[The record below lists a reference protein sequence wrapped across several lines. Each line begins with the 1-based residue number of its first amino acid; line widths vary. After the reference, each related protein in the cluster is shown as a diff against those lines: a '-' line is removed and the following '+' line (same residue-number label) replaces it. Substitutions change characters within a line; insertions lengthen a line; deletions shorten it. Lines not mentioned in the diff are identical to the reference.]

1 MSEPTILIIDD
12 EPANVFLLESVIKR
26 LSRYETHGTTDP
38 RQALA
43 LVQELRPDLIL
54 LDLTMP
60 HVDGFAIMESLRATR
75 PPGTYLPVLVLT
87 ADITPHTRRRA
98 LASGANDFLTKPFEH
113 EEVMLRCKNLLE
125 TRALHLALQ
134 SQNTV
139 LEDTVRQR
147 TRDLETTLEELRTA
161 QKQQVQ
167 QERLRALGEMS
178 GGIAHDLN
186 NHLTVLVGY
195 TELLLLNDA
204 QMLSNRPM
212 ARHYLGTVR
221 AAANDSAAV
230 VTRLRE
236 FGRRREDT
244 DVFLPLNLP
253 RLVQEAAT
261 FTQPKW
267 RAQARATGRTVNV
280 RLELGP
286 LPDVAGNAEELRE
299 VVANLIFNAVDAMP
313 QGGDITL
320 RTRRAG
326 DGAVAF
332 EVADTGIGMTEEV
345 QRRCV
350 EPFFTTKNEPG
361 AGMGL
366 AVAYGIVKRHE
377 GNLDILTQPGYGTTV
392 SVRLPVAKT
401 TAGQTQP
408 ASGAKPDRPLRVL
421 LVEDD
426 LRVREVVSEYLR
438 RDQHEVSTAESGGEA
453 LEKFAAGQFDL
464 VVTDLALKEMN
475 GEQLATAIKQ
485 RAADC
490 PVILL
495 TGFADTL
502 HDRGDQ
508 PSDFDAILRKPLLP
522 GDLWRAM
529 AQVMAKS
536 GAGNVERAE
545 PEAPSQTDAPAFA
558 ANGHP

>member
-1 MSEPTILIIDD
+1 
-12 EPANVFLLESVIKR
+12 
-26 LSRYETHGTTDP
+26 
-38 RQALA
+38 
-43 LVQELRPDLIL
+43 
-54 LDLTMP
+54 
-60 HVDGFAIMESLRATR
+60 MERLRATQ
-75 PPGTYLPVLVLT
+75 PPGTYLPILVLT
-87 ADITPHTRRRA
+87 ADVTSHTRRRA
-98 LASGANDFLTKPFEH
+98 LASGANDFLTKPFEN

-134 SQNTV
+134 SQNAV

-167 QERLRALGEMS
+167 QERLRALGKMS

-221 AAANDSAAV
+221 SAANDSAAV

-253 RLVQEAAT
+253 RLVEEAAT

-280 RLELGP
+280 RLELAP
-286 LPDVAGNAEELRE
+286 LPDVAGNSEELRE
-299 VVANLIFNAVDAMP
+299 VVASLIFNAVDAMP
-313 QGGDITL
+313 LGGDITL
-320 RTRRAG
+320 RTRHAG
-326 DGAVAF
+326 DGVVAF
-332 EVADTGIGMTEEV
+332 EVTDTGIGMTEEI

-350 EPFFTTKNEPG
+350 EPFFTTKDATG

-366 AVAYGIVKRHE
+366 AVVYGVVKRHE
-377 GNLDILTQPGYGTTV
+377 GHLDILTRPGYGTTV
-392 SVRLPVAKT
+392 SIRLPVAQT
-401 TAGQTQP
+401 AAGQPPP
-408 ASGAKPDRPLRVL
+408 APGAKPDRPLRVL

-438 RDQHEVSTAESGGEA
+438 RDQHEVSTAEDGDEG
-453 LEKFAAGQFDL
+453 LEKFVAGQFDL

-475 GEQLATAIKQ
+475 GEQLAAAIKQ
-485 RAADC
+485 RTAGC

-502 HDRGDQ
+502 LDRGDK

-522 GDLWRAM
+522 GDLWRVI

-536 GAGNVERAE
+536 DAQKVEGAA
-545 PEAPSQTDAPAFA
+545 PAAPSPTDEPVLA
-558 ANGHP
+558 ADDRA

>member
-1 MSEPTILIIDD
+1 MSEPLVLIIDD
-12 EPANVFLLESVIKR
+12 EPANVFLLESVIGR
-26 LSRYETHGTTDP
+26 LSRYRTHGTTDP

-43 LVQELRPDLIL
+43 LTQELRPDLIL
-54 LDLTMP
+54 LDLSMP
-60 HVDGFAIMESLRATR
+60 YVDGFTVMEGIRAAQV
-75 PPGTYLPVLVLT
+75 PGSYLPILVLT
-87 ADITPHTRRRA
+87 ADVTSHTRRRA
-98 LASGANDFLTKPFEH
+98 LASGANDFLTKPFEN

-134 SQNTV
+134 SQNVV

-147 TRDLETTLEELRTA
+147 TRDLEKALEELRA
-161 QKQQVQ
+161 AEKQKLQ

-178 GGIAHDLN
+178 SGIAHDLN
-186 NHLTVLVGY
+186 NSLTVLVGY

-221 AAANDSAAV
+221 SAANDAAAV

-236 FGRRREDT
+236 FGRPRENT

-313 QGGDITL
+313 QGGNITL

-332 EVADTGIGMTEEV
+332 EVADTGIGMTEET

-350 EPFFTTKNEPG
+350 EPFFTTKSEPG

-366 AVAYGIVKRHE
+366 ATVYGIVKRHD
-377 GNLDILTQPGYGTTV
+377 GNLDILSELGRGTTV
-392 SVRLPVAKT
+392 SIRLPMAKST
-401 TAGQTQP
+401 SEPLPP
-408 ASGAKPDRPLRVL
+408 AADLPRDRPLRVL

-426 LRVREVVSEYLR
+426 ARVREVMSEYLR
-438 RDQHEVSTAESGGEA
+438 RDQHEVSVAESGSEG
-453 LEKFAAGQFDL
+453 LEKFAAGRFDL
-464 VVTDLALKEMN
+464 VVTDLALQGMN
-475 GEQLATAIKQ
+475 GQQLAAAIKQ
-485 RAADC
+485 RASDC

-502 HDRGDQ
+502 LDRGNQ
-508 PSDFDAILRKPLLP
+508 PTCFDAVLRKPLLP

-529 AQVMAKS
+529 AQVLAAG
-536 GAGNVERAE
+536 GAPGGRPLV
-545 PEAPSQTDAPAFA
+545 A
-558 ANGHP
+558 ASEC

>member
-12 EPANVFLLESVIKR
+12 EPANVFLLESVIQR
-26 LSRYETHGTTDP
+26 LSRYRTHGTTDS

-43 LVQELRPDLIL
+43 LVQEVRPDLIL

-60 HVDGFAIMESLRATR
+60 HVNGFTVMEGVRAAQE
-75 PPGTYLPVLVLT
+75 PDSYLPILVLT
-87 ADITPHTRRRA
+87 ADVTTPTRRRA

-134 SQNTV
+134 GQNAA
-139 LEDTVRQR
+139 LEEKVRER
-147 TRDLETTLEELRTA
+147 THDLEQALEGLRSA
-161 QKQQVQ
+161 QQQQVQ

-195 TELLLLNDA
+195 TELLLVNDA

-212 ARHYLGTVR
+212 ARHYLQTVR
-221 AAANDSAAV
+221 TAAHDSAGV
-230 VTRLRE
+230 VSRLRE
-236 FGRRREDT
+236 FGRRREVK

-267 RAQARATGRTVNV
+267 RNQARATGRAINI
-280 RLELGP
+280 RLELNP

-299 VVANLIFNAVDAMP
+299 VVASLIFNAVDAMP
-313 QGGDITL
+313 EGGDITL

-326 DGAVAF
+326 GGAVAF
-332 EVADTGIGMTEEV
+332 EVADTGIGMTGEV
-345 QRRCV
+345 QKRCL
-350 EPFFTTKNEPG
+350 EPFFTTKNETG

-366 AVAYGIVKRHE
+366 SVAYGIIKRHE
-377 GNLDILTQPGYGTTV
+377 GSLDILSELGHGTTI
-392 SVRLPVAKT
+392 SVRLPVAGVDMAK
-401 TAGQTQP
+401 QQP
-408 ASGAKPDRPLRVL
+408 ATAADTKPDRPLRVL

-426 LRVREVVSEYLR
+426 PKVREVVSEYLR
-438 RDQHEVSTAESGGEA
+438 HDQHEVAVAESGRVG
-453 LEKFAAGQFDL
+453 LEKFDAGQFDL
-464 VVTDLALKEMN
+464 VVTDLALEEMN
-475 GEQLATAIKQ
+475 GEQLAVAIKE
-485 RAADC
+485 RAPDC

-502 HDRGDQ
+502 LDSKEKPAG
-508 PSDFDAILRKPLLP
+508 FDAILRKPLLP

-529 AQVMAKS
+529 AQVMGEGGRRTTEDGRK
-536 GAGNVERAE
+536 
-545 PEAPSQTDAPAFA
+545 QDPALA
-558 ANGHP
+558 A

>member
-1 MSEPTILIIDD
+1 MSEPLILIIDD
-12 EPANVFLLESVIKR
+12 EPANVFLLESVIGR
-26 LSRYETHGTTDP
+26 LSRYRTHGTTDP
-38 RQALA
+38 RQALGLA
-43 LVQELRPDLIL
+43 RELRPDLIL
-54 LDLTMP
+54 LDLSMP
-60 HVDGFAIMESLRATR
+60 HVDGFAVMEGIRAAQE
-75 PPGTYLPVLVLT
+75 PGTYLPILVLT
-87 ADITPHTRRRA
+87 ADITPHPRRRA
-98 LASGANDFLTKPFEH
+98 LASGANDFLTKPFEN

-134 SQNTV
+134 NQNNV

-147 TRDLETTLEELRTA
+147 TQDLEKALVELRAA
-161 QKQQVQ
+161 QQQQVQ

-178 GGIAHDLN
+178 SGIAHDLN

-195 TELLLLNDA
+195 TELLLVNDA

-212 ARHYLGTVR
+212 ARHYLQTVR
-221 AAANDSAAV
+221 SAANDSAGV

-261 FTQPKW
+261 YTQPKW

-280 RLELGP
+280 RLELGA

-332 EVADTGIGMTEEV
+332 EVADTGVGMTAEV
-345 QRRCV
+345 QRRCM
-350 EPFFTTKNEPG
+350 EPFFTTKDEPG

-366 AVAYGIVKRHE
+366 ATVYGIVKRHE
-377 GNLDILTQPGYGTTV
+377 GDLDILSELGGGTTV
-392 SVRLPVAKT
+392 SIRLPVTKGAPGQPPPA
-401 TAGQTQP
+401 AG
-408 ASGAKPDRPLRVL
+408 ASAERPLRVL

-426 LRVREVVSEYLR
+426 ARVREIVGEYLR
-438 RDQHEVSTAESGGEA
+438 RDQHEVSVAERGDEG
-453 LEKFAAGQFDL
+453 LEKFAAGRFDL
-464 VVTDLALKEMN
+464 VVTDLALQGLN
-475 GEQLATAIKQ
+475 GEQLAAAIKG
-485 RAADC
+485 RAAGC

-502 HDRGDQ
+502 LDRGDK
-508 PSDFDAILRKPLLP
+508 PACFDAVLRKPLLP
-522 GDLWRAM
+522 DDLWRAV
-529 AQVMAKS
+529 AQVIAKGS
-536 GAGNVERAE
+536 P
-545 PEAPSQTDAPAFA
+545 PEDQPLLAV
-558 ANGHP
+558 GGC

>member
-1 MSEPTILIIDD
+1 MTEPTILIVDD
-12 EPANVFLLESVIKR
+12 EPANVALLEAVIQR
-26 LSRYETHGTTDP
+26 LSGYRTHGTTDP
-38 RQALA
+38 RQALSLA
-43 LVQELRPDLIL
+43 RDIRPDLVL

-60 HVDGFAIMESLRATR
+60 HIDGFAIMEGLRAAQA
-75 PPGTYLPVLVLT
+75 PGSYLPILVLT
-87 ADITPHTRRRA
+87 ADATTHTRRRA
-98 LASGANDFLTKPFEH
+98 LASGANDFLTKPFEN

-134 SQNTV
+134 GQNAV
-139 LEDTVRQR
+139 LEEKVQQR
-147 TRDLETTLEELRTA
+147 THDLEKALADLRAA
-161 QKQQVQ
+161 QQQQVQ

-204 QMLSNRPM
+204 QMLSNRLM
-212 ARHYLGTVR
+212 ARHYLQTVR
-221 AAANDSAAV
+221 TAAHDSAGV
-230 VTRLRE
+230 VSRLRE
-236 FGRRREDT
+236 FGRRREVK

-267 RAQARATGRTVNV
+267 RNQARATGRTINI

-313 QGGDITL
+313 HGGDITL

-326 DGAVAF
+326 KGAVAF
-332 EVADTGIGMTEEV
+332 EVADTGVGMTEEV
-345 QRRCV
+345 QRRCL
-350 EPFFTTKNEPG
+350 EPFFTTKNETG

-366 AVAYGIVKRHE
+366 SVAYGIIKRHE
-377 GNLDILTQPGYGTTV
+377 GDLDILTELGRGTTV
-392 SVRLPVAKT
+392 SVRLPVAGVALSKKQGST
-401 TAGQTQP
+401 EPDAR
-408 ASGAKPDRPLRVL
+408 PDRPMRVL

-426 LRVREVVSEYLR
+426 PNVREVVSEYLR
-438 RDQHEVSTAESGGEA
+438 RDQHEVCVAESAREG
-453 LEKFAAGQFDL
+453 LEKFDAGEFDL
-464 VVTDLALKEMN
+464 VVTDLALEEMN
-475 GEQLATAIKQ
+475 GEQLAEAIKK

-502 HDRGDQ
+502 LDNGRKLA
-508 PSDFDAILRKPLLP
+508 SFDAILRKPLLP

-529 AQVMAKS
+529 AQVMFDGKKS
-536 GAGNVERAE
+536 EAAAIPPSKVLAGS
-545 PEAPSQTDAPAFA
+545 PK
-558 ANGHP
+558 

>member
-1 MSEPTILIIDD
+1 MSEPTILIVDD
-12 EPANVFLLESVIKR
+12 EPANVFLLESVIQR
-26 LSRYETHGTTDP
+26 MSRYRTHGTTDP
-38 RQALA
+38 RLALA
-43 LVQELRPDLIL
+43 LVQEVRPDLIL
-54 LDLTMP
+54 LDLAMP
-60 HVDGFAIMESLRATR
+60 HIDGFAVMESLRAAQ
-75 PPGTYLPVLVLT
+75 PPGTFLPILVLT
-87 ADITPHTRRRA
+87 ADVTAQTRRRA

-125 TRALHLALQ
+125 TRALHLALHG
-134 SQNTV
+134 QNAV
-139 LEDTVRQR
+139 LEESVRQR
-147 TRDLETTLEELRTA
+147 THDLEQALAELRAA
-161 QKQQVQ
+161 QSQQVQ

-204 QMLSNRPM
+204 QMLSNRLM
-212 ARHYLGTVR
+212 ARQYLQTVR
-221 AAANDSAAV
+221 TAAHNSAEV
-230 VTRLRE
+230 VGRLRE
-236 FGRRREDT
+236 FGRRREVK

-267 RAQARATGRTVNV
+267 RNQARAAGRTINV

-326 DGAVAF
+326 EGAVAF
-332 EVADTGIGMTEEV
+332 EVADTGVGMTEEV
-345 QRRCV
+345 QRRCL
-350 EPFFTTKNEPG
+350 EPFFTTKSETG

-366 AVAYGIVKRHE
+366 SVAYGIIQRHE
-377 GNLDILTQPGYGTTV
+377 GDLDILTELGRGTTV
-392 SVRLPVAKT
+392 SVRLPVAGVALSSGR
-401 TAGQTQP
+401 TAHD
-408 ASGAKPDRPLRVL
+408 AGAKPDRPLRVL

-426 LRVREVVSEYLR
+426 PNVREVVGEYLR
-438 RDQHEVSTAESGGEA
+438 RDQHEVSVAESGREG
-453 LEKFAAGQFDL
+453 LEMFDGGGFDL
-464 VVTDLALKEMN
+464 VVTDLALEEMN
-475 GEQLATAIKQ
+475 GEQLAAAIKE

-502 HDRGDQ
+502 LDRGEK
-508 PSDFDAILRKPLLP
+508 PAGFDAILRKPLLP

-529 AQVMAKS
+529 AQVMAGGKEQAAS
-536 GAGNVERAE
+536 KKLVVE
-545 PEAPSQTDAPAFA
+545 A
-558 ANGHP
+558 AA